1 MTSGADCE
9 FVFGAD
15 HSSQHAPSIPAR
27 MQEQT
32 HTHAHKRTFTRRHAC
47 IHTSALLHTDMHTYM
62 LMLTHRN
69 TTPIN
74 SLHAPGALRPE
85 TSKCDHMRC
94 SAHHKTSRHSR
105 HTHPRPKGLCAQS
118 DPKVNALVTTQR
130 LGRPTHCTHLA
141 GPHAAPTPG
150 PYPPFVTSRHSRH
163 TPVMRKF
170 TRSHNPLLWRH
181 LAPGSCS
188 GVLQIQQR
196 ACTQS
201 TGEMRS
207 AAVPNRRAPAPS
219 VSI

>member
-1 MTSGADCE
+1 MRQGATCKGAKAAYSKETEGVTSGADCE

-130 LGRPTHCTHLA
+130 LGRPTHCTHPRPL
-141 GPHAAPTPG
+141 PTAPTWQAHTLH
-150 PYPPFVTSRHSRH
+150 PPPALTH
-163 TPVMRKF
+163 
-170 TRSHNPLLWRH
+170 H
-181 LAPGSCS
+181 L
-188 GVLQIQQR
+188 
-196 ACTQS
+196 
-201 TGEMRS
+201 
-207 AAVPNRRAPAPS
+207 
-219 VSI
+219 